1 MVKSKLECVAVQ
13 IPQVLCAT
21 VLEKK
26 IYVIKQRVDYEK
38 ESQSLRKTAW
48 MGVQTSQFTDVT
60 AAL

>member
-21 VLEKK
+21 LLEKK

-48 MGVQTSQFTDVT
+48 MGVVV
-60 AAL
+60 